1 MFIELVLT
9 NTSLELRALK
19 LKLKYFQVAGKDD
32 ETGEPLVQR
41 EDDKPES
48 VRNRLEVFQANTEPV
63 LEFYRK
69 MNICQDFHGT
79 ESKKIWPHVE
89 SYLKSIL

>member
-1 MFIELVLT
+1 M
-9 NTSLELRALK
+9 ELRARK

-89 SYLKSIL
+89 TYLKSIL